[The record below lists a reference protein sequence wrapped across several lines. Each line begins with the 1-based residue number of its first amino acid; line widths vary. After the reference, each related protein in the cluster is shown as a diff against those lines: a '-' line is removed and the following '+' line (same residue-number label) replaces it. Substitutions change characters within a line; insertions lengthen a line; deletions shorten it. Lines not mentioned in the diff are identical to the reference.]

1 MIIFSR
7 HLQVAPHLDLQW
19 EWVLVLVFLQ
29 LQFHNFKS
37 TKMKLLEIQMRSNHF
52 ISLINKYHGLV
63 RIIIATLKWLCLKSY
78 WQKTR
83 SLGWPSKTS
92 SHCKQIPKNSNVYN
106 FQKSF
111 FWEYRTS
118 LKTEVGNFLQDT
130 YAKSIYSFYFDSFKL
145 WQKLLPSNWLYNSES
160 EYMFKL
166 KKLMKFSFPDQ
177 SYWVTSF
184 IYSKILFFSQLANI
198 RYNIFMY
205 FWRISWPT
213 VWTPVNNDISG
224 AIYGSEF
231 RMPSYS
237 LRGWSFP
244 IGPAF
249 DRNCL
254 RSCLWT
260 CRGK

>member
-1 MIIFSR
+1 M
-7 HLQVAPHLDLQW
+7 
-19 EWVLVLVFLQ
+19 
-29 LQFHNFKS
+29 
-37 TKMKLLEIQMRSNHF
+37 TKKI
-52 ISLINKYHGLV
+52 
-63 RIIIATLKWLCLKSY
+63 
-78 WQKTR
+78 R

-92 SHCKQIPKNSNVYN
+92 SNCKQIPKNSNVYN

-111 FWEYRTS
+111 LLWEYRTS

-130 YAKSIYSFYFDSFKL
+130 YEKSIYSFYFDSFKL
-145 WQKLLPSNWLYNSES
+145 WQKLLLDCTTQNLNIYVQV
-160 EYMFKL
+160 
-166 KKLMKFSFPDQ
+166 KKVNEIQFSRWIIEKHV
-177 SYWVTSF
+177 SYIF
-184 IYSKILFFSQLANI
+184 YIFSQLANI

-213 VWTPVNNDISG
+213 LWTPVNNDISG

-260 CRGK
+260 SRGK